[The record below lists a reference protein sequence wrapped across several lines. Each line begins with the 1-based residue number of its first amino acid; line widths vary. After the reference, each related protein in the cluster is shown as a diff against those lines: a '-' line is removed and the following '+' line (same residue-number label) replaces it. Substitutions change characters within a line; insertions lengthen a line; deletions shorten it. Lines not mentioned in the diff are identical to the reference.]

1 MALAIKLNR
10 VRHIIRVSSFLAESL
25 DLFHQFLVD
34 RVLQQVDLC
43 PLGAIYG
50 LLNRISL
57 YRLQVSRSACVS
69 CGKCQSACPMGVN
82 PARNPGAAECI
93 RCGECVVACPQQ
105 ALLLKFS
112 TDATKQY

>member
-43 PLGAIYG
+43 PLGAIAINVGHKVLMVFRFRRADRTRFFCIVSYG
-50 LLNRISL
+50 NELF
-57 YRLQVSRSACVS
+57 V
-69 CGKCQSACPMGVN
+69 
-82 PARNPGAAECI
+82 
-93 RCGECVVACPQQ
+93 
-105 ALLLKFS
+105 F
-112 TDATKQY
+112 